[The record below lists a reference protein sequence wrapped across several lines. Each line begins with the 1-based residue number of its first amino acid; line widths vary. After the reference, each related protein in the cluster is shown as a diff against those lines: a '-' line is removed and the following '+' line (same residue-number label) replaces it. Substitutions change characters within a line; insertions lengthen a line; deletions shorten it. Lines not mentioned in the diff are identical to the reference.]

1 MKDEQTPEKL
11 GVSGGPRWEGHFSNT
26 NALFIVT
33 EASEFW
39 GGASTG
45 PNLTHFSPS
54 SGSGLGSQT
63 SEQSSIPK
71 TIWKCA
77 PSPSQLGFQAAGG
90 VPWQSCGRF

>member
-1 MKDEQTPEKL
+1 MKDEQTPKNWESL
-11 GVSGGPRWEGHFSNT
+11 EGQGGKDTSQIQMH
-26 NALFIVT
+26 LFIVT